1 MEARREEGKEGGND
15 RREGMTGG
23 TEARREGITGKE
35 EEEEEEEVITKTK
48 RWKRGLKNI

>member
-1 MEARREEGKEGGND
+1 M
-15 RREGMTGG
+15 
-23 TEARREGITGKE
+23 EARREGITGEE